1 MGGLALLVAAL
12 IVAPVTTVVWTS
24 AGLSLLFLAAV
35 MFKFVVSMVGL
46 RHERWEA
53 VTDEEVD
60 ALADSDLP
68 RYTVLVPVYKE
79 ADVVAKVIASLD
91 RLDYPRRSST

>member
-1 MGGLALLVAAL
+1 
-12 IVAPVTTVVWTS
+12 
-24 AGLSLLFLAAV
+24 
-35 MFKFVVSMVGL
+35 MFKFVVSMVGW

-53 VTDEEVD
+53 VTDEEV
-60 ALADSDLP
+60 AAPADSD

-91 RLDYPRRSST
+91 RLD